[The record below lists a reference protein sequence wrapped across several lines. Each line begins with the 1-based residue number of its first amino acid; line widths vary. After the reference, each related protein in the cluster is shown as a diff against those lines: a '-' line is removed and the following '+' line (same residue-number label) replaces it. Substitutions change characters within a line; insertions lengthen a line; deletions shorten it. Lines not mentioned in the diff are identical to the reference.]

1 MNNQFNLFMLITL
14 AFMKNA
20 LKTSFFLLIAIGLIL
35 FVTNGTFMKHVHSYT
50 CMECESSN
58 NDVSNSMNDSHSLNF
73 DDESFISEFQLKPT
87 EFTNSLLLLT
97 FSNENYQNNFSNSI
111 WQPPKRS

>member
-1 MNNQFNLFMLITL
+1 MLITL

-20 LKTSFFLLIAIGLIL
+20 MKTLLLLLFTIGLIV
-35 FVTNGTFMKHVHSYT
+35 FVTNGTFMKHAHSYT
-50 CMECESSN
+50 SIECESSN
-58 NDVSNSMNDSHSLNF
+58 NDVSNQLVDSHSLNF

>member
-1 MNNQFNLFMLITL
+1 MLITL

-20 LKTSFFLLIAIGLIL
+20 MKTLLLLLFTIGLIV
-35 FVTNGTFMKHVHSYT
+35 FVTNGTFMKHAHSYT
-50 CMECESSN
+50 SIECESSN
-58 NDVSNSMNDSHSLNF
+58 NDDSNQLNDSHSLNF
-73 DDESFISEFQLKPT
+73 DDESFISDFQLKPT

>member
-1 MNNQFNLFMLITL
+1 LNNQVYLFLLISL

-20 LKTSFFLLIAIGLIL
+20 MKTLLLLLFALGLIL
-35 FVTNGTFMKHVHSYT
+35 FVTNGTFMKHIHSYT
-50 CMECESSN
+50 YIDCESSD
-58 NDVSNSMNDSHSLNF
+58 NDVSNQLNDSHSFNF

-87 EFTNSLLLLT
+87 EFTKSILLLT